1 MSIGKLSLQSIRTL
15 LLMALFLISACGEKK
30 SPAEPQVKTT
40 AETTTPIRYLGLRLF
55 NIPDSPNP
63 FALEKEFT
71 ECVFDKPDTDA
82 WPTFSKSCKMIN
94 LASTYK
100 ERQDE
105 KVYIDSI
112 VARCCGVI
120 AATIGTYQSTY
131 ENTLR
136 IFDELPGVEKKPV
149 QCKNLE
155 TNMASWT
162 KEFFVVSKN
171 GTDKFVIQEETSGG
185 SGGNSTSTTIY
196 FNMVAPDCNEIERL
210 DKMLDDEGKKRRES
224 MAEKS
229 SNNNRPTSTNGLF
242 GELQCKYT
250 TMIAVAT
257 GAAVEMKGKGN
268 YSFKF
273 SGPLGTVTSPSNSI
287 EKIKFISMNVGAKS
301 TGYIYWPVSPGDI
314 PFEFQINIEPDGTIG
329 GLLTIKQ
336 SPIGELMAFGPCKR
350 I

>member
-1 MSIGKLSLQSIRTL
+1 MSIKKTSFQSIRSL
-15 LLMALFLISACGEKK
+15 LLMALFLISACGEKN
-30 SPAEPQVKTT
+30 STTEPQVKTT
-40 AETTTPIRYLGLRLF
+40 VETTTPIRYLGLRLF
-55 NIPDSPNP
+55 DIPDSPNP

-71 ECVFDKPDTDA
+71 ECVFDKPDIDD
-82 WPTFSKSCKMIN
+82 WPTFTKSCNMIN

-105 KVYIDSI
+105 KVYIDTI

-120 AATIGTYQSTY
+120 AATIGTNQSTY

-162 KEFFVVSKN
+162 KEFFIVSKN

-185 SGGNSTSTTIY
+185 SGGNSTSTRIY
-196 FNMVAPDCNEIERL
+196 FNMVTPDCNEIERL
-210 DKMLDDEGKKRRES
+210 DKSLDDEGKKRIES
-224 MAEKS
+224 IAEQS

-242 GELQCKYT
+242 GKLQCNYT
-250 TMIAVAT
+250 YFIAMAT
-257 GAAVEMKGKGN
+257 GAAVELKGKEN

-273 SGPLGTVTSPSNSI
+273 SGPLGTVTYPSNSI
-287 EKIKFISMNVGAKS
+287 EKIKFISMNVGDKS

-314 PFEFQINIEPDGTIG
+314 PFEFQFNMEPDGTIS
-329 GLLTIKQ
+329 GLMTIKQ
-336 SPIGELMAFGPCKR
+336 SPMGELMALGLCKR